1 MFFYYM
7 EGRVAQLKTD
17 FNNISSIRSTVKNI
31 FDTLKQ
37 RIDKLKSLYS
47 DFIHHNDNQLF
58 VFGLDSFRFQSKLI
72 DLEYEDMMRLFLAI
86 NNRMY
91 CEYFK
96 LYKII
101 IAYIRENISDKKIT
115 EVIKVNNFPVYKDL
129 EPFKE
134 YKFETVLELHEN
146 ILILLGSIMNNIENK
161 ENELAVYQKKRRIGL
176 NIDNF
181 VTSFNYDIIMMREK
195 VGVFLTYIEFFHILH
210 TKYLK
215 RFSNKIQLMYTHI
228 NNDIKFDES
237 VEMNREKKKEILGE
251 FTEGDI
257 DDELLDSLKRSVAVD
272 SSSESSF
279 SEGAPT
285 PNNFNEHGDTR
296 SDRSNTFLEFC
307 VDNKIDMNDAV
318 YTEFGK
324 IDTNCEELLNT
335 TIQQHLL
342 NIEKIPE
349 PVVFQEKPL
358 ESAIIQDKE
367 PESDAK
373 SASKLKGV
381 VKKVILDTK
390 VKNIATSIV
399 AEQPSVPVKVAAT
412 PPPQIVEEPH
422 PVVVE
427 EPHVVL
433 EEPPPRVVEEPTPVV
448 VEEPRVVLEE
458 PAPVVIEETQPPVV
472 VEEPPVV
479 IEEPPVV
486 VEEPQPPVV
495 VEEIPSVLV
504 EETPPVVVEESPP
517 VVVEEPPPVVVEE
530 SPPVVVEETPP
541 VVGEEPPVIEVP
553 PVEEQQSVAI
563 DQQLTNEV
571 PPP

>member
-1 MFFYYM
+1 M
-7 EGRVAQLKTD
+7 ESRVAQLKND

-37 RIDKLKSLYS
+37 RIEKLKSLYS
-47 DFIHHNDNQLF
+47 DFIQHNDNQLF

-101 IAYIRENISDKKIT
+101 ISYIHENISDKKIT
-115 EVIKVNNFPVYKDL
+115 EVIKVNNFPIYKDL

-161 ENELAVYQKKRRIGL
+161 ENELSVYQKKRRIGL

-181 VTSFNYDIIMMREK
+181 VTSFNYDIIMMKEK
-195 VGVFLTYIEFFHILH
+195 VGVFLTYMEFFHILH

-228 NNDIKFDES
+228 TNDIKFDES

-251 FTEGDI
+251 FTSGDI
-257 DDELLDSLKRSVAVD
+257 DEELLDSLKQSVAVD
-272 SSSESSF
+272 SSSEASF
-279 SEGAPT
+279 SDGVPT
-285 PNNFNEHGDTR
+285 PNNFIEHMEHRNE
-296 SDRSNTFLEFC
+296 RSNTFLDFC

-342 NIEKIPE
+342 NIEKQSE
-349 PVVFQEKPL
+349 PVVIQEKLVEP
-358 ESAIIQDKE
+358 AIFVQEQE
-367 PESDAK
+367 PPQSGK
-373 SASKLKGV
+373 FKGI
-381 VKKVILDTK
+381 VKKVILDKK
-390 VKNIATSIV
+390 VKNIVTNIV
-399 AEQPSVPVKVAAT
+399 APKPSTPVQVA
-412 PPPQIVEEPH
+412 QVLSQS
-422 PVVVE
+422 VVVE
-427 EPHVVL
+427 EPAPPSVL
-433 EEPPPRVVEEPTPVV
+433 D
-448 VEEPRVVLEE
+448 E
-458 PAPVVIEETQPPVV
+458 PAA
-472 VEEPPVV
+472 PPVV
-479 IEEPPVV
+479 IEEPAPPPVVEEPAASPVVIEEPVLPPQVVEEPAPPPVLEEPASPPVVIEEPAPSPVVEEPVLPPQVVEEPAPPQVVEEPAGPVV
-486 VEEPQPPVV
+486 VEEPA
-495 VEEIPSVLV
+495 
-504 EETPPVVVEESPP
+504 
-517 VVVEEPPPVVVEE
+517 
-530 SPPVVVEETPP
+530 
-541 VVGEEPPVIEVP
+541 P
-553 PVEEQQSVAI
+553 PVEQHQSVVEN
-563 DQQLTNEV
+563 QQTEETKV
-571 PPP
+571 E

>member
-1 MFFYYM
+1 M

-101 IAYIRENISDKKIT
+101 IAYIHENISDKKIT

-181 VTSFNYDIIMMREK
+181 VTSFNYDIIMMKEK

-251 FTEGDI
+251 FTDGDI

-285 PNNFNEHGDTR
+285 PSNFNEHVDPR
-296 SDRSNTFLEFC
+296 SERSNTFLEFC
-307 VDNKIDMNDAV
+307 VDHKIDMNDAV
-318 YTEFGK
+318 YSEFGK

-342 NIEKIPE
+342 NIEKLTE
-349 PVVFQEKPL
+349 PVAFQDRMIEPAIVQEKAP
-358 ESAIIQDKE
+358 E
-367 PESDAK
+367 PESK
-373 SASKLKGV
+373 QQVGKFKGV

-390 VKNIATSIV
+390 VKNIATSII
-399 AEQPSVPVKVAAT
+399 AQKS
-412 PPPQIVEEPH
+412 PPPS
-422 PVVVE
+422 VVVE
-427 EPHVVL
+427 ELPPPSVVVEEL
-433 EEPPPRVVEEPTPVV
+433 PSPPAVVEPPPPPVVEEQPVVEEPPSPVVEEPPPSPVVEEPAPAV
-448 VEEPRVVLEE
+448 VEEPAPAVVEE
-458 PAPVVIEETQPPVV
+458 SAPVV
-472 VEEPPVV
+472 VEEPPS
-479 IEEPPVV
+479 PV
-486 VEEPQPPVV
+486 VEEQPAPSV
-495 VEEIPSVLV
+495 VEEQPAPS
-504 EETPPVVVEESPP
+504 VVEEQPAPS
-517 VVVEEPPPVVVEE
+517 VEDPQPQEN
-530 SPPVVVEETPP
+530 
-541 VVGEEPPVIEVP
+541 
-553 PVEEQQSVAI
+553 EQTITEQP
-563 DQQLTNEV
+563 L
-571 PPP
+571 

>member
-1 MFFYYM
+1 M

-101 IAYIRENISDKKIT
+101 IAYIHENISDKKIT

-285 PNNFNEHGDTR
+285 PNNFNENVDNR

-307 VDNKIDMNDAV
+307 VDNKIDVNDAV

-367 PESDAK
+367 LEPDAK
-373 SASKLKGV
+373 PASKLKGV

-390 VKNIATSIV
+390 VKNIATSIIT
-399 AEQPSVPVKVAAT
+399 EQPSAQVNVVET
-412 PPPQIVEEPH
+412 PPPQIVE
-422 PVVVE
+422 
-427 EPHVVL
+427 VL
-433 EEPPPRVVEEPTPVV
+433 IP
-448 VEEPRVVLEE
+448 VVLEE
-458 PAPVVIEETQPPVV
+458 PAPSLPVIVEEAPPPVVVEQPPVVVEETPVVVEQPPVV

-479 IEEPPVV
+479 
-486 VEEPQPPVV
+486 VEQPP
-495 VEEIPSVLV
+495 VLV
-504 EETPPVVVEESPP
+504 EEPPVVVEESPP
-517 VVVEEPPPVVVEE
+517 VVVEEQ
-530 SPPVVVEETPP
+530 PVVVEETHRVVVEETQPP
-541 VVGEEPPVIEVP
+541 VVVEEPPVIEVP
-553 PVEEQQSVAI
+553 PVEEQQSVAV

>member
-1 MFFYYM
+1 M

-101 IAYIRENISDKKIT
+101 IAYIHENISDKKIT

-285 PNNFNEHGDTR
+285 PNNFNENGDNK

-349 PVVFQEKPL
+349 PVVFQDKL
-358 ESAIIQDKE
+358 FESIIIQDKE
-367 PESDAK
+367 PEPEAK
-373 SASKLKGV
+373 QASKLKGV

-390 VKNIATSIV
+390 VKNIAMSII
-399 AEQPSVPVKVAAT
+399 AEQPSAPVNVVETPPPKILEVLIPVVEEPAPSLPVILEEP
-412 PPPQIVEEPH
+412 PPPQIVEVLN
-422 PVVVE
+422 PVPLVVE
-427 EPHVVL
+427 EPPLVV
-433 EEPPPRVVEEPTPVV
+433 EEPPPP
-448 VEEPRVVLEE
+448 
-458 PAPVVIEETQPPVV
+458 PPVV
-472 VEEPPVV
+472 VEEPVEEPAALPVV
-479 IEEPPVV
+479 VEEPVALPVVV
-486 VEEPQPPVV
+486 VEEPQPV
-495 VEEIPSVLV
+495 VEELAPLPTIV
-504 EETPPVVVEESPP
+504 EEPTALP
-517 VVVEEPPPVVVEE
+517 VVVEEPTAPPVV
-530 SPPVVVEETPP
+530 
-541 VVGEEPPVIEVP
+541 EEPAPVIVDEQQLP
-553 PVEEQQSVAI
+553 PVEEPPNQQI
-563 DQQLTNEV
+563 EETKTE
-571 PPP
+571 

>member
-1 MFFYYM
+1 M

-47 DFIHHNDNQLF
+47 DFINHNDNQLF

-101 IAYIRENISDKKIT
+101 IAYINENISDKKIT

-272 SSSESSF
+272 SSSELSF
-279 SEGAPT
+279 SEGVPT
-285 PNNFNEHGDTR
+285 PSNLNENVDSR

-318 YTEFGK
+318 HTEFGK

-342 NIEKIPE
+342 NIEKLTE
-349 PVVFQEKPL
+349 PVVFQEKLFEPI
-358 ESAIIQDKE
+358 IIQDKE
-367 PESDAK
+367 IEPDSKPCA
-373 SASKLKGV
+373 KLKGV
-381 VKKVILDTK
+381 VKKVMLDTK
-390 VKNIATSIV
+390 VKNIATIII
-399 AEQPSVPVKVAAT
+399 AEQPSVPVNVVET
-412 PPPQIVEEPH
+412 PPPKIVE
-422 PVVVE
+422 
-427 EPHVVL
+427 VL
-433 EEPPPRVVEEPTPVV
+433 IP
-448 VEEPRVVLEE
+448 
-458 PAPVVIEETQPPVV
+458 V
-472 VEEPPVV
+472 VEEPPPSLPV
-479 IEEPPVV
+479 IDDPPTPQI
-486 VEEPQPPVV
+486 VEALIPV
-495 VEEIPSVLV
+495 
-504 EETPPVVVEESPP
+504 P
-517 VVVEEPPPVVVEE
+517 VVVEEPPPLVEEPPLPLPVVVVEDPPSVVE
-530 SPPVVVEETPP
+530 EPAPLVVLEEPPPVVEEPSPPSVVEEPAPLAVVEEPAAPP
-541 VVGEEPPVIEVP
+541 VVIVEEPAPVIVDEQP
-553 PVEEQQSVAI
+553 NEHIEE
-563 DQQLTNEV
+563 TKTE
-571 PPP
+571 

>member
-1 MFFYYM
+1 M
-7 EGRVAQLKTD
+7 EGRVTQLKTD

-47 DFIHHNDNQLF
+47 DFIHHNENQLF

-101 IAYIRENISDKKIT
+101 IAYIHENISDKKIT

-181 VTSFNYDIIMMREK
+181 VTSFNYDITVMKEK
-195 VGVFLTYIEFFHILH
+195 VGVFLTYTEFFHILH

-215 RFSNKIQLMYTHI
+215 RFSNKIQLMYAHI
-228 NNDIKFDES
+228 NNDVKFDES

-257 DDELLDSLKRSVAVD
+257 NDELLDSLKRSVAVD

-285 PNNFNEHGDTR
+285 PSNFNEHADPR
-296 SDRSNTFLEFC
+296 SDRSNTFLDFC

-349 PVVFQEKPL
+349 PVVFQEKPI
-358 ESAIIQDKE
+358 ECAIIQEKAPE
-367 PESDAK
+367 PQAK
-373 SASKLKGV
+373 PVGKLKGF
-381 VKKVILDTK
+381 VKKVMLDTK
-390 VKNIATSIV
+390 VKNIVTSIIA
-399 AEQPSVPVKVAAT
+399 AEPSVTVKDADAPSHQIVEVLVPVVEEPA
-412 PPPQIVEEPH
+412 PIVEEP
-422 PVVVE
+422 PLVVE
-427 EPHVVL
+427 EPV
-433 EEPPPRVVEEPTPVV
+433 
-448 VEEPRVVLEE
+448 
-458 PAPVVIEETQPPVV
+458 TQ
-472 VEEPPVV
+472 
-479 IEEPPVV
+479 
-486 VEEPQPPVV
+486 
-495 VEEIPSVLV
+495 LDAD
-504 EETPPVVVEESPP
+504 
-517 VVVEEPPPVVVEE
+517 EPPPVVEE
-530 SPPVVVEETPP
+530 PAAQPVVEEP
-541 VVGEEPPVIEVP
+541 VSVIVDESQLP
-553 PVEEQQSVAI
+553 PVEEQLNQPIEEIKS
-563 DQQLTNEV
+563 E
-571 PPP
+571 

>member
-1 MFFYYM
+1 M
-7 EGRVAQLKTD
+7 EGRVTQLKTD

-47 DFIHHNDNQLF
+47 DFIHHNENQLF

-101 IAYIRENISDKKIT
+101 IAYIHENISDKKIT

-181 VTSFNYDIIMMREK
+181 VTSFNYDITVMKEK
-195 VGVFLTYIEFFHILH
+195 VGVFLTYTEFFHILH

-215 RFSNKIQLMYTHI
+215 RFSNKIQLMYAHI
-228 NNDIKFDES
+228 NNDVKFDES
-237 VEMNREKKKEILGE
+237 VEMNREKKKEMLGE

-257 DDELLDSLKRSVAVD
+257 DDELLDSLKRIVAVD
-272 SSSESSF
+272 SSSESSL
-279 SEGAPT
+279 SEGVPT
-285 PNNFNEHGDTR
+285 PNNFNEPVDHMG
-296 SDRSNTFLEFC
+296 DRSNTFLEFC
-307 VDNKIDMNDAV
+307 LDNKIDMDAV

-335 TIQQHLL
+335 TIHQHLL
-342 NIEKIPE
+342 NIEKLTE
-349 PVVFQEKPL
+349 PVVFQEKP
-358 ESAIIQDKE
+358 IKPVIVQDKE
-367 PESDAK
+367 PDPETK
-373 SASKLKGV
+373 PTGKLKGA

-390 VKNIATSIV
+390 VKNIATIII
-399 AEQPSVPVKVAAT
+399 AEQPLIPTPVIVVELPA
-412 PPPQIVEEPH
+412 PPPI
-422 PVVVE
+422 VVVE
-427 EPHVVL
+427 EALAPL
-433 EEPPPRVVEEPTPVV
+433 VV
-448 VEEPRVVLEE
+448 VEEALAPLVVVEE
-458 PAPVVIEETQPPVV
+458 ALAPLVVVEEALAPAVVVEEALAPVVIV
-472 VEEPPVV
+472 VEEALAPVV
-479 IEEPPVV
+479 IVV
-486 VEEPQPPVV
+486 D
-495 VEEIPSVLV
+495 
-504 EETPPVVVEESPP
+504 ESQLH
-517 VVVEEPPPVVVEE
+517 
-530 SPPVVVEETPP
+530 
-541 VVGEEPPVIEVP
+541 
-553 PVEEQQSVAI
+553 PVEEQL
-563 DQQLTNEV
+563 DQPIEETKPE
-571 PPP
+571 